1 MLRLF
6 TLIVIGSVALSARG
20 ESVFNGITVARD
32 QPRFSL
38 FSEEEKTNEW
48 ISLGESFVGFTAVA
62 FDPQTGVLT
71 LEKNHLRKDLRLQ
84 GSVVKDA
91 GPEDAKA
98 RIRNL
103 KGLELAYELARQ
115 GDEKIKAL
123 LTTYQRILARLA
135 EANAL
140 PAGKSDAERI
150 ANNTAIVFLRNQAE
164 DFRMQILGAAA
175 AQAARLLGNSA
186 KP

>member
-1 MLRLF
+1 MPRLF
-6 TLIVIGSVALSARG
+6 TIIVIGSVALSARG
-20 ESVFNGITVARD
+20 EIVFNGITVARG

-38 FSEEEKTNEW
+38 FSEEGKTNEW
-48 ISLGESFVGFTAVA
+48 ISLGESFSGFTAVE
-62 FDPQTGVLT
+62 FDPQTEVLT
-71 LEKNHLRKDLRLQ
+71 LEKNHFRKELRLQ

-103 KGLELAYELARQ
+103 KGLELAYELAKQ

-135 EANAL
+135 EAPSPTNEETTAGRNATN
-140 PAGKSDAERI
+140 S
-150 ANNTAIVFLRNQAE
+150 AIIFLRNQAE
-164 DFRMQILGAAA
+164 ELRSQAEKAAEAKA
-175 AQAARLLGNSA
+175 AFLLGNST
-186 KP
+186 KQ